1 MYMNLKRISLLR
13 SPSAS
18 ERRHPALLLPEGVLD
33 AYACLDLDVQA
44 ACRSLLDESAE
55 RALQLRQALIRRA
68 AN

>member
-1 MYMNLKRISLLR
+1 MNLKRIPFLR
-13 SPSAS
+13 TFNAS

-44 ACRSLLDESAE
+44 ACRSLLDEGAE
-55 RALQLRQALIRRA
+55 RALQLRQAFIRRT